1 MANLLSGILSI
12 GGQTNRVKEG
22 LDAENKEGIQGEL
35 VPELALS
42 VSDDDLLRIS
52 RLYKDNW
59 DAFNKT
65 LRDKQDTNEKYWK
78 GQFRYSELEVKAQDR
93 PEADNLLFE
102 ALETALPMFT
112 RQNPEASINCDD
124 DKQKEYFQGELK
136 RIADVLKLKLKI
148 RDAVRNWSLFYL
160 GVAKANW
167 DVKNDRVDVKILRPQ
182 KLILDPDSYIEGGI
196 YQGDYLGEYKT
207 ERAKTLLRKFPS
219 KAEKIKNYCKDKLD
233 TKITYIEW
241 WSNEMIFWTLDDTVL
256 DKTKNPHWNYGE
268 KKIVVDE
275 LGNDVEQEV
284 EGINFLPYQMIPY
297 SFLTVFNLGKHPVD
311 DTSLFEQSL
320 YIQDLIHKRLKQ
332 LDVNADNMNGG
343 WEVSAQ
349 SGLTSEQATTAIN
362 AVRKGGAIW
371 TPGAPGAV
379 RKITGEGLPNDVY
392 ISLQDYR
399 NELRNIYGVRGSSA
413 QGISSENTVRG
424 KIIVGQK
431 DGDRSGLISE
441 YIEQFVDHLYNIIC
455 QMIYVYYP
463 DEVRQLIVSSMFV
476 TVKEGSLIPED
487 SLTKRN
493 EAVDLWSAG
502 ALSLQDL
509 YKALEMPNPEQMEA
523 NLLAWKQAQLIASIP
538 PAPQAPQS
546 PQSPAP
552 DGQVPQENMVNQNLL
567 SQVPI
572 Q

>member
-1 MANLLSGILSI
+1 MANLLSGILSM

-35 VPELALS
+35 VPELTLS
-42 VSDDDLLRIS
+42 VSDDDLLKIS

-78 GQFRYSELEVKAQDR
+78 GQFRYSELEAKAKDR

-112 RQNPEASINCDD
+112 RQNPEASINCEDD
-124 DKQKEYFQGELK
+124 QQKEYFQGELK

-148 RDAVRNWSLFYL
+148 RDTVRNWSLFYL

-167 DVKNDRVDVKILRPQ
+167 DVKNDRVDIKILRPQ
-182 KLILDPDSYIEGGI
+182 KMILDPDSYIEGGI

-207 ERAKTLLRKFPS
+207 ERAKTLLRKFPT

-256 DKTKNPHWNYGE
+256 DKTKNPHWNYVN
-268 KKIVVDE
+268 KKIVTDE
-275 LGNDVEQEV
+275 LGNDVEQDE
-284 EGINFLPYQMIPY
+284 EGVNFLPYQMMPY

-320 YIQDLIHKRLKQ
+320 YIQDLINKRLKQ

-349 SGLTSEQATTAIN
+349 SGLTAEQATTAIN

-413 QGISSENTVRG
+413 QGIASENTVRG

-463 DEVRQLIVSSMFV
+463 DEVKQKIVSPMFV

-523 NLLAWKQAQLIASIP
+523 NLLAWKQAQLMVSMP
-538 PAPQAPQS
+538 PAPVA
-546 PQSPAP
+546 PAP
-552 DGQVPQENMVNQNLL
+552 EGQVPQENMVNQNLL